1 MNITIKLT
9 IKDKTIEL
17 TLDEVKELKEQLD
30 LIGKVIENKEIITI
44 IEKEKEYIPYE
55 HFRPTVTWIAT
66 VS

>member
-55 HFRPTVTWIAT
+55 PFGPVITWIAT